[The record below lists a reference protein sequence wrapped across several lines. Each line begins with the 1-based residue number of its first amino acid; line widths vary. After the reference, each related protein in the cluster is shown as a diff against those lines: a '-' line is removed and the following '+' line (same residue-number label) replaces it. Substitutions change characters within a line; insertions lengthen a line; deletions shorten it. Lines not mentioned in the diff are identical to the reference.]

1 MATLS
6 PRATRSLVGPA
17 GAVGAGLLIG
27 VAAGVIWAAN
37 RRQARDSDG
46 NQIFDW
52 NRVRAIALR
61 TLPDASR
68 MSADERA
75 ASEAAYARILHDI
88 SEPLAAYTAVQLA
101 LGDIEVQALDR
112 QDWVQTNIGNF
123 RELLQPFED
132 LYRNASSSSGFDLP
146 GFNAI
151 GRLALSGEVGVLLG
165 YLARRVLGQYD
176 IGLLGARASEPGKL
190 YFVEPNIQN
199 AQLRLGLPHDEFR
212 VWLALHEA
220 THACEFEGHP
230 WIREYFNDTLQEYL
244 ESVVE
249 RLKDGG
255 GSVSGILARA
265 VERWAVGGNLID
277 ALMSPR
283 QRELVS
289 RLQALMSLLEGYSNH
304 VMNAV
309 GRGMLPHL
317 DEIEH
322 RVEARSRRRGAAEL
336 LFLRLTGLQMKLDQY
351 RLGAAFV
358 NRVNDE
364 RGIAFMN
371 QVWEGPDKLP
381 TEDEVRDPAQWMRRM
396 DQVPAR

>member
-1 MATLS
+1 MYSSGPRPKAS
-6 PRATRSLVGPA
+6 PAR
-17 GAVGAGLLIG
+17 AVGAGLLIG
-27 VAAGVIWAAN
+27 VAAGVLWTAA
-37 RRQARDSDG
+37 RRQTKDQDNRV
-46 NQIFDW
+46 FDW

-61 TLPDASR
+61 TLPIGQR
-68 MSADERA
+68 MSAEDRA
-75 ASEAAYARILHDI
+75 ASEALYANILRDI
-88 SEPLAAYTAVQLA
+88 TEPLAAYTGVHLA
-101 LGDIEVQALDR
+101 LADIEVQALDR
-112 QDWVQTNIGNF
+112 EDWVQTNIGNF
-123 RELLQPFED
+123 QELLQPFED
-132 LYRNASSSSGFDLP
+132 LYRDASGTSKLDLP
-146 GFNAI
+146 AFNAV

-176 IGLLGARASEPGKL
+176 IGLLGARAAEPGKL

-199 AQLRLGLPHDEFR
+199 VQRRLGLPHGEFR

-220 THACEFEGHP
+220 THAFEFEAHP
-230 WIREYFNDTLQEYL
+230 WIRQYFNATLQEYL

-249 RLKDGG
+249 RLKEGG
-255 GSVSGILARA
+255 TSVSSILTRA
-265 VERWAVGGNLID
+265 LERWSLGGNLID

-304 VMNAV
+304 VMAAV

-322 RVEARSRRRGAAEL
+322 RVEQRSRRRSPAEL

-358 NRVNDE
+358 NQVNEE
-364 RGIAFMN
+364 RGVAFMN
-371 QVWEGPDKLP
+371 QVWAGPQNLP
-381 TEDEVRDPAQWMRRM
+381 TEEEIRDPARWMRRM
-396 DQVPAR
+396 EQVPAR

>member
-1 MATLS
+1 V
-6 PRATRSLVGPA
+6 RPA
-17 GAVGAGLLIG
+17 SAVGAGLLVGI
-27 VAAGVIWAAN
+27 AAGVLWAAA
-37 RRQARDSDG
+37 RRQAKQQD
-46 NQIFDW
+46 NKVFDW
-52 NRVRAIALR
+52 DRIAAIALR
-61 TLPDASR
+61 TLPAGGR
-68 MSADERA
+68 MSADARA
-75 ASEAAYARILHDI
+75 ASEATYARILRDI
-88 SEPLAAYTAVQLA
+88 TEPLAAYTGVQLA
-101 LGDIEVQALDR
+101 LADIEVQALDR
-112 QDWVQTNIGNF
+112 PDWVRTNIGNF

-132 LYRNASSSSGFDLP
+132 LYRGASGPSRFDLP
-146 GFNAI
+146 AFTGL

-190 YFVEPNIQN
+190 YFVEPNIEN
-199 AQLRLGLPHDEFR
+199 AQLRLGLPHGEFR

-230 WIREYFNDTLQEYL
+230 WIRAYLNATLQEYL

-255 GSVSGILARA
+255 GSVTGFLARA

-277 ALMSPR
+277 ALMTPE
-283 QRELVS
+283 QRALVS

-309 GRGMLPHL
+309 GRGILPHL
-317 DEIEH
+317 AEIEH
-322 RVEARSRRRGAAEL
+322 RVEARSRQRGPAEL

-358 NRVNDE
+358 DRVNQE
-364 RGIAFMN
+364 RGSAFMN
-371 QVWEGPDKLP
+371 QVWNGPENLP
-381 TEDEVRDPAQWMRRM
+381 TEDEIRDPQAWMRRM

>member
-1 MATLS
+1 M
-6 PRATRSLVGPA
+6 RPA
-17 GAVGAGLLIG
+17 ARAVGTGILVG
-27 VAAGVIWAAN
+27 VAAGVLWQAS
-37 RRQARDSDG
+37 RRQPQRVDAT
-46 NQIFDW
+46 IFDW
-52 NRVRAIALR
+52 DRVGAIARR
-61 TLPDASR
+61 TLPAER
-68 MSADERA
+68 LMTADERA
-75 ASEAAYARILHDI
+75 ASEATYARILREI
-88 SEPLAAYTAVQLA
+88 AEPLAAYTGVQLA
-101 LGDIEVQALDR
+101 LADIEVQALDR

-132 LYRNASSSSGFDLP
+132 LYRDASPSAFDLP
-146 GFNAI
+146 AFNVI
-151 GRLALSGEVGVLLG
+151 GRLLLSGEIGVLLG

-176 IGLLGARASEPGKL
+176 ISMLGARASEPGKL

-199 AQLRLGLPHDEFR
+199 AQLRLGLPHEEFR
-212 VWLALHEA
+212 AWLALHEA

-230 WIREYFNDTLQEYL
+230 WIRQYFNATLQEYL
-244 ESVVE
+244 ESVVD
-249 RLKDGG
+249 RLKEGG
-255 GSVSGILARA
+255 GAVSSIVSRA
-265 VERWAVGGNLID
+265 VERFAVGGNLID
-277 ALMSPR
+277 ALMSPQ
-283 QRELVS
+283 QRALVS

-317 DEIEH
+317 EEIEH
-322 RVEARSRRRGAAEL
+322 RVEARSRQRGTAEL
-336 LFLRLTGLQMKLDQY
+336 LFLRITGLQMKLDQY

-381 TEDEVRDPAQWMRRM
+381 TEDEIHDPALWMRRM